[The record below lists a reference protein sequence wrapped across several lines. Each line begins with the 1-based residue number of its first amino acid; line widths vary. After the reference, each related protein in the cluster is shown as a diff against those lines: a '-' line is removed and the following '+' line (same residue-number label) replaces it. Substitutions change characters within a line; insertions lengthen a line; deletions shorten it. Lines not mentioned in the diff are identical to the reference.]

1 MYFSRKIEYHLL
13 GIFLQQTILI
23 VVGFLTFLFEVTTLK
38 ARLMLT
44 TLQVTNF
51 QDRVMVSLTLMLV
64 IATIS
69 TSIQQVDTVK
79 RELPSSKIYSRVW
92 AAQETIK

>member
-1 MYFSRKIEYHLL
+1 MCFFSRKIEYHLL

-23 VVGFLTFLFEVTTLK
+23 VVGFLTFLFEVTSLQS
-38 ARLMLT
+38 RLMLT

-79 RELPSSKIYSRVW
+79 KSKIYSQIW
-92 AAQETIK
+92 AA

>member
-23 VVGFLTFLFEVTTLK
+23 VVGFLTFLFEVTSLQ

-69 TSIQQVDTVK
+69 TSIQQVDAVK
-79 RELPSSKIYSRVW
+79 KSKIYSQIW
-92 AAQETIK
+92 AA

>member
-23 VVGFLTFLFEVTTLK
+23 VVGFLTFLFEVTTSLQ

-79 RELPSSKIYSRVW
+79 KSKIYSQIW
-92 AAQETIK
+92 AA